1 MSEKI
6 KISADSAFS
15 FWAVEPKRKHAV
27 GGISGKG
34 HFRRRESDQSQ
45 LFCKKRIVNSL
56 NYELLAKM
64 SGGRDFLKHRRWLI
78 QESWKL
84 SYFDRKTSNWYTF

>member
-6 KISADSAFS
+6 KISADSAFLL
-15 FWAVEPKRKHAV
+15 WAVEPKRKHTI
-27 GGISGKG
+27 GRISGKG
-34 HFRRRESDQSQ
+34 HFRRRESDQSHF
-45 LFCKKRIVNSL
+45 FCKKLIVNSL
-56 NYELLAKM
+56 NYEFLAKI

-84 SYFDRKTSNWYTF
+84 SYFDRKTSN